1 MKLLMENWR
10 SFINEQDEEAVVD
23 QILDISSY
31 EDYVAKLGN
40 AVTDDRVKAVL
51 AAGLKDGN
59 PQDESVGVSPGGGP
73 CTQFMPIQNEID
85 LAKSLGW
92 PATKDPKL
100 VPKILQGGP
109 ISGDDLGGS
118 PIISAMNYY
127 IVDGHHRWS
136 QIYMINPRA
145 VIETMDIKIQDPEV
159 ALRAMQAAIAV
170 VQGRVPSAQVEPGM
184 NIFQMPEEEMV
195 QWMQQNFSEEFV
207 KLFIANS
214 DAQDVEGVIKQIL
227 SNISLMRENN
237 PPQTDT
243 TRGYMPQTGNEE
255 TINQELGALKRGI
268 VNFKEP
274 AE

>member
-1 MKLLMENWR
+1 MENWR
-10 SFINEQDEEAVVD
+10 KFVNEQDKEESVVN
-23 QILDISSY
+23 QILDLDSY
-31 EDYVAKLGN
+31 ENYVVKLGN

-59 PQDESVGVSPGGGP
+59 PQDETVGVSAGGGP

-92 PATKDPKL
+92 PATKDPRL

-109 ISGDDLGGS
+109 ISGADMGGGD
-118 PIISAMNYY
+118 IISAMNYY

-136 QIYMINPRA
+136 QIYMINPDA
-145 VIETMDIKIQDPEV
+145 VIKTMDIKIQDPEV

-170 VQGRVPSAQVEPGM
+170 VQGKVPSAKVEKGM
-184 NIFQMPEEEMV
+184 NVFQMSEEAMV
-195 QWMQQNFSEEFV
+195 QWMQQSFSETFI

-214 DAQDVEGVIKQIL
+214 DAQDTEGVIKQIL
-227 SNISLMRENN
+227 SNIKLMRDNN
-237 PPQTDT
+237 APVTDT
-243 TRGYMPQTGNEE
+243 TRGYMPQTGNKE
-255 TINQELGALKRGI
+255 TISQELSALKKGI